1 MSFILFA
8 HTSKRTTTRKYSADF
23 RFKFW
28 FETILQ
34 FVICLCR
41 PHQCF
46 VCGKTFVMAGDLTSH
61 MRKHT
66 KTEPTIPCTICWKMF
81 ERPGQLSEHMRLHT
95 NERYNISRQ
104 LFTFCWLI
112 VCLFVRPFEC
122 KVCGSRFR
130 TKGYFNIHKTTHWIG
145 RNFACELCGVTFK
158 NPTGVRTHMFKV
170 HGKNAATIRRQ
181 KKKDD
186 Q

>member
-1 MSFILFA
+1 MKIWL
-8 HTSKRTTTRKYSADF
+8 TADI
-23 RFKFW
+23 KW
-28 FETILQ
+28 IS
-34 FVICLCR
+34 VVR

-95 NERYNISRQ
+95 NERWAGHTIANISV
-104 LFTFCWLI
+104 FIWEF
-112 VCLFVRPFEC
+112 FYRPFEC

-170 HGKNAATIRRQ
+170 HGKNAATTRRQ
-181 KKKDD
+181 RKRDD

>member
-1 MSFILFA
+1 
-8 HTSKRTTTRKYSADF
+8 
-23 RFKFW
+23 
-28 FETILQ
+28 
-34 FVICLCR
+34 
-41 PHQCF
+41 
-46 VCGKTFVMAGDLTSH
+46 MAGDLTSH

-95 NERYNISRQ
+95 NERCLCGVPKWISLGIYRFMFSFF
-104 LFTFCWLI
+104 LNF
-112 VCLFVRPFEC
+112 RPFEC
-122 KVCGSRFR
+122 KICGSRFR

-145 RNFACELCGVTFK
+145 RNFSCELCGVTFK

-181 KKKDD
+181 KKKSET
-186 Q
+186 

>member
-1 MSFILFA
+1 MSIFTF
-8 HTSKRTTTRKYSADF
+8 
-23 RFKFW
+23 
-28 FETILQ
+28 
-34 FVICLCR
+34 R

-46 VCGKTFVMAGDLTSH
+46 VCGKTFVMNGDLTSH

-95 NERYNISRQ
+95 NER
-104 LFTFCWLI
+104 
-112 VCLFVRPFEC
+112 PFEC
-122 KVCGSRFR
+122 KICGSRFR

-170 HGKNAATIRRQ
+170 HGKNAATSRRQ
-181 KKKDD
+181 KKKDE